1 MASGALFCYNK
12 MAMKFKLL
20 ILLLG
25 LGLLTSGC
33 WWSQPAI
40 TPPPPPASPPPLPV
54 AASIPDLINVSQPTI
69 NQTVSSPLVI
79 TGEARGKWY
88 FEASFPVKL
97 LDANNQEVAR
107 GVAQAQGDW
116 MTENFV
122 PFTVSL
128 TFSQPATA
136 SGQLILSKDNPS
148 GLPAN
153 DAQLVIPVN
162 F

>member
-1 MASGALFCYNK
+1 
-12 MAMKFKLL
+12 MKFKLL
-20 ILLLG
+20 LLLVG

-33 WWSQPAI
+33 LWSKKPI
-40 TPPPPPASPPPLPV
+40 ASPPPPLPV
-54 AASIPDLINVSQPTI
+54 TAAIPDLITVSQPTI
-69 NQTVSSPLVI
+69 NQTIASPVLI

-88 FEASFPVKL
+88 FEASFPVVL
-97 LDANNQEVAR
+97 LDANNQELAK

-122 PFTVSL
+122 PFSVSL
-128 TFSQPATA
+128 TFSPPATPT
-136 SGQLILSKDNPS
+136 GQLILTKDNPS

-153 DAQLVIPVN
+153 DAQLMVPVN